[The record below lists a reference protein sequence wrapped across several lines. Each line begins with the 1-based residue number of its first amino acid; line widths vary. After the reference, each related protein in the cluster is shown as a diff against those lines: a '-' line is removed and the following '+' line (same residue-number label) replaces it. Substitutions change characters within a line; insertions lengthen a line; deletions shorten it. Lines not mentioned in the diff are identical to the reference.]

1 MDKKTMI
8 IKEYMKSIQQTANFS
23 GNAATLLYV
32 LTIILQLLLAS
43 GILPITMAWGGRE
56 PVLTTNLRIAS
67 LASAAFL
74 LIFIYIIRRRAGLV
88 GDAPVTP
95 IIKVLSWLITGFS
108 ALNFLGIL
116 ASLSNGEKILFGPI
130 SFLLL
135 VSCILVSISKP
146 TSQVSPNDLAPAP

>member
-1 MDKKTMI
+1 MN
-8 IKEYMKSIQQTANFS
+8 SIQKTSKTA
-23 GNAATLLYV
+23 GNAATVLYA

-43 GILPITMAWGGRE
+43 GILPITMAWGGQE

-67 LASAAFL
+67 LASAVL
-74 LIFIYIIRRRAGLV
+74 LSFFIYIIRRRAGLV
-88 GDAPVTP
+88 GDAPATL
-95 IIKVLSWLITGFS
+95 IIKILSWLITAFS

-135 VSCILVSISKP
+135 VSCILVSLSK
-146 TSQVSPNDLAPAP
+146 SES

>member
-1 MDKKTMI
+1 MNT
-8 IKEYMKSIQQTANFS
+8 IQKIPRIA
-23 GNAATLLYV
+23 GNAATVFYA

-67 LASAAFL
+67 LASVAL
-74 LIFIYIIRRRAGLV
+74 LLFFIYVIRRRAGLV
-88 GDAPVTP
+88 RDASITLIV
-95 IIKVLSWLITGFS
+95 KVLSWLVTAFS

-116 ASLSNGEKILFGPI
+116 VSLSSGEKILFGPI

-135 VSCILVSISKP
+135 VACILVSLSKSGP
-146 TSQVSPNDLAPAP
+146 QSTASL

>member
-1 MDKKTMI
+1 MN
-8 IKEYMKSIQQTANFS
+8 SIQKTPRVV
-23 GNAATLLYV
+23 GNAATVLYA

-67 LASAAFL
+67 LASAAL
-74 LIFIYIIRRRAGLV
+74 LFFFIYIVRRRAGLV
-88 GDAPVTP
+88 SDAPITLLV
-95 IIKVLSWLITGFS
+95 KVLSWLITVFS

-116 ASLSNGEKILFGPI
+116 TSLSSGEKILFGPI

-135 VSCILVSISKP
+135 VACILVSLSKP
-146 TSQVSPNDLAPAP
+146 ELQSTASRI

>member
-1 MDKKTMI
+1 MNT
-8 IKEYMKSIQQTANFS
+8 IQNTPRIA
-23 GNAATLLYV
+23 GNAATALYA
-32 LTIILQLLLAS
+32 LTIILQLLLAF

-67 LASAAFL
+67 LASAAL
-74 LIFIYIIRRRAGLV
+74 LLFFIYVIRRRAGLV
-88 GDAPVTP
+88 RDASITP
-95 IIKVLSWLITGFS
+95 IIKVLSWLVTAFS

-135 VSCILVSISKP
+135 VACILVALSKSAQQS
-146 TSQVSPNDLAPAP
+146 TASP

>member
-1 MDKKTMI
+1 MNSNQKTPRI
-8 IKEYMKSIQQTANFS
+8 AGNTA
-23 GNAATLLYV
+23 TVLYA

-67 LASAAFL
+67 LASAAL
-74 LIFIYIIRRRAGLV
+74 LLCFIYIIRRRAGLV
-88 GDAPVTP
+88 SDAPIPP
-95 IIKVLSWLITGFS
+95 IIKVLSWLITAFS

-116 ASLSNGEKILFGPI
+116 ASLSSGEKILFGPI

-135 VSCILVSISKP
+135 VCCILVSLSKSEP
-146 TSQVSPNDLAPAP
+146 QSTSSL

>member
-1 MDKKTMI
+1 MN
-8 IKEYMKSIQQTANFS
+8 SIQKTPRIA
-23 GNAATLLYV
+23 GNAATVLYA

-67 LASAAFL
+67 LASAAL
-74 LIFIYIIRRRAGLV
+74 LFFFIYIIRRRAGLV
-88 GDAPVTP
+88 RGAPITLIV
-95 IIKVLSWLITGFS
+95 KVFSWLLTAFS

-116 ASLSNGEKILFGPI
+116 ASLSSGEKILFGPI

-135 VSCILVSISKP
+135 VACILVSLSKSEHQ
-146 TSQVSPNDLAPAP
+146 TTASL